1 MDTTRTGRRQD
12 QEQQVGE
19 EFLSS
24 QANIEL
30 LQHDLALAEELFFR
44 DFCTSNNDQDP
55 NENAT
60 SDLAAHVV
68 PLLPPT
74 PEDTTDETTE
84 YQKIQL
90 FHPSHYDNV
99 EHVWDRKPFCVQRM
113 WTFFGSLDP
122 NRLEKVVQQTR
133 RKIMTATAT
142 ALSPIHHNTSKN
154 HKTMP
159 LSTNEEDNDEDER
172 VQQFYKA

>member
-1 MDTTRTGRRQD
+1 M
-12 QEQQVGE
+12 
-19 EFLSS
+19 
-24 QANIEL
+24 
-30 LQHDLALAEELFFR
+30 
-44 DFCTSNNDQDP
+44 
-55 NENAT
+55 
-60 SDLAAHVV
+60 

-90 FHPSHYDNV
+90 FHPSNYDNV

-122 NRLEKVVQQTR
+122 NRIEKVVQQTR

-142 ALSPIHHNTSKN
+142 AASPTHHNTSKN